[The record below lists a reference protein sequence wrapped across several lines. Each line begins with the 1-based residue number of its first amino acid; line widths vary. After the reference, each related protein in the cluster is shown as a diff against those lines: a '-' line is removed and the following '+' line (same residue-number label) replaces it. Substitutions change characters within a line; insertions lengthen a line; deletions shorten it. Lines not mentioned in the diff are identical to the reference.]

1 MTSGRCRLVLVCY
14 ITTTPTKENTM
25 YTQTKS
31 YLRNRTANSQRATR
45 NRAASFLPELGND
58 RVIGL
63 GYGRSSGYGVID
75 SVVPGSRLQF
85 RYR

>member
-1 MTSGRCRLVLVCY
+1 
-14 ITTTPTKENTM
+14 M
-25 YTQTKS
+25 YTQAKS
-31 YLRNRTANSQRATR
+31 YLRNRTTKSQHASR
-45 NRAASFLPELGND
+45 NRSASFLPELGND

-75 SVVPGSRLQF
+75 NVVPGSRLQF

>member
-1 MTSGRCRLVLVCY
+1 
-14 ITTTPTKENTM
+14 M
-25 YTQTKS
+25 YTHVKS
-31 YLRNRTANSQRATR
+31 TFRNRTANNQRSTR
-45 NRAASFLPELGND
+45 NRSASFLPELGND